1 MRILLAF
8 LLMLVPALAEVRMD
22 VEYAHRGDLSLKL
35 DAHVP
40 EGKGP
45 FPAVILVHGGG
56 WEEGEKAG
64 IFVAPL
70 LPVLDRSGL
79 AWFTIDYRLAPKYT
93 YPAPVEDVQDAIRW
107 VKKHAKEYRV
117 DPNRIVLMGESAGGH
132 LVALVAAR
140 PTPDTHV
147 AAVVPFYT
155 PTDLNGVIDDIPDAH
170 KLMRQLFGVENFD
183 ESARRRLKEA
193 SPITYVRRG
202 LPPFLMVCGTEDK
215 ILYKQSTKMCDQ
227 LKAAGNA
234 CDFYTV
240 DGGIHG
246 VMNWEKVPTQQ
257 GYKDYL
263 IAWLRKTTHMP

>member
-1 MRILLAF
+1 MRMLLLCLLLLAP
-8 LLMLVPALAEVRMD
+8 LLAEVRMN
-22 VEYAHRGDLSLKL
+22 VEYARRGDLSLKL

-40 EGKGP
+40 DGAGP

-79 AWFTIDYRLAPKYT
+79 AWFTIDYRLTPKYT
-93 YPAPVEDVQDAIRW
+93 YPAPMEDVQDAIRW

-140 PTPDTHV
+140 PTADTSV

-155 PTDLNGVIDDIPDAH
+155 PTDLNGVIDEIPDAQR
-170 KLMRQLFGVENFD
+170 LMHQLFGVQNFD
-183 ESARRRLKEA
+183 ENARKRLKEA

-202 LPPFLMVCGTEDK
+202 LPPFLMICGTEDK
-215 ILYKQSTKMCDQ
+215 ILYKQSTKMCEQ
-227 LKAAGNA
+227 LKAAGTA

-246 VMNWEKVPTQQ
+246 VMNWEKVPAQQ
-257 GYKDYL
+257 GYKEYL
-263 IAWLRKTTHMP
+263 IAWLRKTTHVQ

>member
-1 MRILLAF
+1 MRMFLLL
-8 LLMLVPALAEVRMD
+8 LLMLAPALAEVRMD
-22 VEYAHRGDLSLKL
+22 VEYARRGDLSLKL

-132 LVALVAAR
+132 LVALIAAR
-140 PTPDTHV
+140 PNQGYSRGGRGPLLYADGSKWRHRRHSRG
-147 AAVVPFYT
+147 AEADA
-155 PTDLNGVIDDIPDAH
+155 PT
-170 KLMRQLFGVENFD
+170 
-183 ESARRRLKEA
+183 
-193 SPITYVRRG
+193 VRRER
-202 LPPFLMVCGTEDK
+202 F
-215 ILYKQSTKMCDQ
+215 
-227 LKAAGNA
+227 
-234 CDFYTV
+234 
-240 DGGIHG
+240 
-246 VMNWEKVPTQQ
+246 
-257 GYKDYL
+257 
-263 IAWLRKTTHMP
+263 